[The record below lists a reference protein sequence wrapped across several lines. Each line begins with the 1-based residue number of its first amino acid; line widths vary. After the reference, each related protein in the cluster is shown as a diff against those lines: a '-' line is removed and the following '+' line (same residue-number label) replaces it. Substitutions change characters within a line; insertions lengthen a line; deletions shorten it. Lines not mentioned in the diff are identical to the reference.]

1 MERFSRFEKNLLQGL
16 YRYDLVWGSAGDFR
30 FRYNQLRWIQSR
42 RWWQSVREWPIDRM
56 LRATSMYKTKIDD
69 RPLGELLENMKLR
82 QSLRVL
88 TERQLIRPTTLDEP
102 FFILELTGAGIA
114 LARRCDTWY
123 GRAGIYYEERRESVL
138 GLIVTVA
145 VAAITS
151 FITTLFTA

>member
-1 MERFSRFEKNLLQGL
+1 
-16 YRYDLVWGSAGDFR
+16 
-30 FRYNQLRWIQSR
+30 
-42 RWWQSVREWPIDRM
+42 
-56 LRATSMYKTKIDD
+56 MYKTKIDD